1 MFTVLHFEDGD
12 LEGTQ
17 QLYETE
23 QPIYWKTKNAFGFLE
38 MSTNEKGKVH
48 LLEHGLAIVMNTNGK
63 TVAKY
68 KLG

>member
-12 LEGTQ
+12 REGPQ
-17 QLYETE
+17 RLYQTDK
-23 QPIYWKTKNAFGFLE
+23 PIYWKSKDALSFLE

-48 LLEHGLAIVMNTNGK
+48 LLEQGLAIVMNGNGK
-63 TVAKY
+63 TVATY